1 MENPKE
7 NKDKPKEIDSD
18 EESESLSSSSDS
30 NSEKNNDKE
39 IDLEKAEL
47 SEKEIIAEKIIQKWL
62 SLQKIIKEEI
72 TLEDVII
79 HRYREDFN
87 KLQSFYIEYYNT
99 KLKLRHIKEDIK
111 KLSISDKNQKEL
123 VIDKEGVGRILVDTY
138 EPIKNLLFIFR
149 NNYDYVIN
157 LISLIDEKDDQ
168 DKVESLAELFCNQ
181 FYDNILIPNPEQKEL
196 LLLIFLLFRKEIM
209 NMQSATVDEFLT
221 DSSFL
226 GKFLSTY
233 VGRQEMNVYLSMLL
247 SPLINSIE
255 NVDKDCL
262 DISLSSI
269 QRYIFRKEK
278 GKFKFNNITNPNA
291 KKDLFDYGSKLYSK
305 IPKTNIV
312 FKKNYELEIEKEEE
326 ENRVN
331 KELDDIEL
339 YSDKDL
345 ASIMVN
351 AALLKN
357 IDDNKNLITNLLEKK
372 KEEYNRNYKEDLN
385 EEKLIELME
394 KTKNE
399 NLKEVFL
406 SHLEQIYIDP
416 DMFTNKGLIT
426 CLKQYYFDELK
437 NLIIDKFKRNFI
449 YIQKKINFLIQSMID
464 KISTIPYTIRC
475 ICKIIY
481 LLMKQQFPDLPKY
494 YLNSFIG
501 KFFFSKY
508 VFPILS
514 LEKKN
519 IMDNRI
525 FSSNTRKCIHVI
537 ISVLDHA
544 YKNKFFVTHTET
556 EKTIF
561 NYYLIEIIPILNE
574 FFEKIID
581 VELPKVVDNIFKD
594 TQTISQKSI
603 MDKIITFKP
612 KVEKKI
618 EKKEEKEEKKEEKE
632 EKKEEKEEKIE
643 EKEEK
648 IEEKEEKIEEKED
661 KTEDNTEEK
670 TEDEKQDNNEEQINT
685 NEKGDNNNEEQ
696 NNNIQNEKKEENNI
710 IQNKNEENY
719 NYLFD
724 YFKENPDEILH
735 LESICFSLN
744 DILFILNLIGK
755 NIEIFEGLPKY
766 NFFCKTYKHIK
777 SKDYKIDAEID
788 KDPNKTKFFVLF
800 KDEKISQLEKLVGK
814 KKKEDSSFLNENQ
827 NLDLICKRVKFSIKT
842 VLKGLNLLNNKDFS
856 YLSTAISNEKFF
868 SSLQY
873 TLDDLEDLSDM
884 LNQIPL
890 KWYGQYLTN
899 NKKRISQKYQDN
911 DFEELYKEM
920 LEEESKVL
928 EELKSFSR
936 ILITR
941 DGMNLGCGEKI
952 LEQVNIGLNHIEKAK
967 KIVKIQKFIN
977 SEKIEVCIQKIKE
990 NDEKN
995 ATTNSSN
1002 SANNEFTNIL
1012 IIDAKEC
1019 PHSKSSLTNLLRTKK
1034 KTHCLYIRDMIK
1046 YFVNGNWFEDNN
1058 IIESEEI
1065 KNQNRNKLIY
1075 RAIISYMKF
1084 VMEKVRKPVINKG
1097 IFELSTEEDY
1107 IEIKK
1112 KIEDYILKKIYKFVY
1127 PKKPIGFDDKFYNTT
1142 RCLDWVTPEQLGI
1155 KKEYINQ
1162 LGFAELCIKKMEE
1175 AISVIDK
1182 LECISNAL
1190 DTIICTLKFSMEEN
1204 TNISNEELVNL
1215 FMYILIRAQPRRIN
1229 SNINYI
1235 KCFAEEDVIKE
1246 KKEKLFSLM
1255 DNATIKVLKI
1265 NHLSLKIDRD
1275 VFKKNFDEAKTRYN
1289 IDDI

>member
-7 NKDKPKEIDSD
+7 NENPKNNNNKSEKKEIDSD
-18 EESESLSSSSDS
+18 EEEESESLSSIS
-30 NSEKNNDKE
+30 NSIHEEDNKPSE
-39 IDLEKAEL
+39 A
-47 SEKEIIAEKIIQKWL
+47 EKEEISKKEMIAEKIIQKWL

-79 HRYREDFN
+79 HRYKEDFN
-87 KLQSFYIEYYNT
+87 KLQTFYLDYHNS
-99 KLKLRHIKEDIK
+99 KLKLRNNKEDMK
-111 KLSISDKNQKEL
+111 KLSINDKNQKEL
-123 VIDKEGVGRILVDTY
+123 VVDREGVGRILVDTY

-149 NNYDYVIN
+149 NNYDYVIR
-157 LISLIDEKDDQ
+157 LVSLIDEKDDQ
-168 DKVESLAELFCNQ
+168 DKVESLVELFCNQ

-196 LLLIFLLFRKEIM
+196 LLLIFLLFKKEILNM
-209 NMQSATVDEFLT
+209 NCATLDEFLSDT
-221 DSSFL
+221 SFL
-226 GKFLSTY
+226 GKFISTY
-233 VGRQEMNVYLSMLL
+233 VRRHEMNIYLSMLL
-247 SPLINSIE
+247 SPIINSIE

-262 DISLSSI
+262 DLSLSSV
-269 QRYIFRKEK
+269 QRYVFRKEK
-278 GKFKFNNITNPNA
+278 GRFKFSNISNMEK
-291 KKDLFDYGSKLYSK
+291 KKDLFDYENRLYNK
-305 IPKTNIV
+305 IPKTNII
-312 FKKNYELEIEKEEE
+312 FKKNYELEMEKEEE
-326 ENRVN
+326 ENSVN
-331 KELDDIEL
+331 KDLDEIEL

-345 ASIMVN
+345 ANMINST
-351 AALLKN
+351 LLKN
-357 IDDNKNLITNLLEKK
+357 MGVNKNIINNLLEMK
-372 KEEYNRNYKEDLN
+372 KEEYNKEYKEELN

-394 KTKNE
+394 NTKDE
-399 NLKEVFL
+399 NLKEIFL
-406 SHLEQIYIDP
+406 NHLEQIYIDP
-416 DMFTNKGLIT
+416 DMFTNKGLIE
-426 CLKQYYFDELK
+426 CLKQYYYDELK
-437 NLIIDKFKRNFI
+437 NLIIGKFKRNFL

-481 LLMKQQFPDLPKY
+481 LLMSQKFPNLPKY

-508 VFPILS
+508 IFPVLS
-514 LEKKN
+514 LENKN

-525 FSSNTRKCIHVI
+525 FSSNTKKCINVI

-544 YKNKFFVTHTET
+544 YKSKFFITQTDT

-561 NYYLIEIIPILNE
+561 NYYLIEIIPILNT
-574 FFEKIID
+574 FFEKLID
-581 VELPKVVDNIFKD
+581 VELPKVVENLFNTTEINPESNI
-594 TQTISQKSI
+594 
-603 MDKIITFKP
+603 MEKIITK
-612 KVEKKI
+612 KKEKKD
-618 EKKEEKEEKKEEKE
+618 EKKTDDNNENKEENKSENKEENKEEKKEENEDKEDNKNDNKE
-632 EKKEEKEEKIE
+632 ENKNEQSNNQESNKKEEKDI
-643 EKEEK
+643 
-648 IEEKEEKIEEKED
+648 
-661 KTEDNTEEK
+661 
-670 TEDEKQDNNEEQINT
+670 
-685 NEKGDNNNEEQ
+685 
-696 NNNIQNEKKEENNI
+696 
-710 IQNKNEENY
+710 KNEENEV
-719 NYLFD
+719 LFD

-744 DILFILNLIGK
+744 DILFILSLIGK
-755 NIEIFEGLPKY
+755 NIEIFSDLPKY

-788 KDPNKTKFFVLF
+788 KEPKRTKFFVLF
-800 KDEKISQLEKLVGK
+800 KDEKIPQLEKLVGK
-814 KKKEDSSFLNENQ
+814 KKKEESSFLTENQ

-873 TLDDLEDLSDM
+873 TLDDLEDFSDM

-899 NKKRISQKYQDN
+899 NKKRINQKYQNN

-920 LEEESKVL
+920 FEEENKIL

-952 LEQVNIGLNHIEKAK
+952 LEQMNIGLSHIEQAK
-967 KIVKIQKFIN
+967 KIVKIEKFIN
-977 SEKIEVCIQKIKE
+977 SEIIEVCIQTIKE
-990 NDEKN
+990 NEEKN
-995 ATTNSSN
+995 TINNTSN
-1002 SANNEFTNIL
+1002 NVNNDYTNIL

-1019 PHSKSSLTNLLRTKK
+1019 PHSKSSFSNLLGLKK

-1046 YFVNGNWFEDNN
+1046 FFVNGNWFEDNN

-1075 RAIISYMKF
+1075 KAITSYMRF
-1084 VMEKVRKPVINKG
+1084 VMEKVKKPIINKG
-1097 IFELSTEEDY
+1097 LFGPGNDEDL

-1155 KKEYINQ
+1155 KKEYVNQ

-1175 AISVIDK
+1175 AISVTDK

-1190 DTIICTLKFSMEEN
+1190 DTVICTVKFSREEN
-1204 TNISNEELVNL
+1204 TLIGNDELGTI

-1235 KCFAEEDVIKE
+1235 KCFAEDDVIKE

-1255 DNATIKVLKI
+1255 DNATINVLKI
-1265 NHLSLKIDRD
+1265 NHLYLKITREE
-1275 VFKKNFDEAKTRYN
+1275 FKKNFEEAKARHN
-1289 IDDI
+1289 IDEI